1 MKGTNKMKKVY
12 LYGAGGHAKVILD
25 ILQSNNVV
33 VEKIFDD
40 DITIKDFMGIPVSR
54 ESKSPLIV
62 SIGNNMIRKKIV
74 SSFST
79 IIYERALSKKAII
92 AETALIEEGTV
103 VMQGSIIQ
111 SSAHIG
117 KHVIINTAAT
127 IDHDCIIHDFVHI
140 APGSNLCG
148 EVEVGEGTLI
158 GAGSTIIQGVKIG
171 KWCKIGAGSVVIRDI
186 PDNVVAIGVPCK
198 VIKLL

>member
-1 MKGTNKMKKVY
+1 MNKVY

-25 ILQSNNVV
+25 ILQLNNIV

-54 ESKSPLIV
+54 ESRSPLIV
-62 SIGNNMIRKKIV
+62 SIGDNMIRKKIV
-74 SSFST
+74 STFSN
-79 IIYERALSKKAII
+79 IRYERAISQKAII
-92 AETALIEEGTV
+92 SESALVEEGTV

-111 SSAHIG
+111 SCARIG

-171 KWCKIGAGSVVIRDI
+171 KWCKIGAGSVVTRNI
-186 PDNVVAIGVPCK
+186 PDNVVAIGAPCK
-198 VIKLL
+198 VTKLL